1 MKKKLVWAYNLI
13 AIFSH
18 LHVLIFSSAGHAV
31 AQLVEAPGRSPV
43 SGPKFLF
50 IAIAVRTS
58 NLIEE
63 ISVLN
68 FHRHMFDYVRYVKYN
83 FRIRAVVMFAI
94 TNM

>member
-1 MKKKLVWAYNLI
+1 MI

-31 AQLVEAPGRSPV
+31 AHLVEAPGRSPV

-58 NLIEE
+58 NLIDRE

>member
-1 MKKKLVWAYNLI
+1 M
-13 AIFSH
+13 
-18 LHVLIFSSAGHAV
+18 LIFSSAGHAV
-31 AQLVEAPGRSPV
+31 AHLVEAPGRSPV
-43 SGPKFLF
+43 SSPKFLF

-58 NLIEE
+58 NLIDRE